1 MDNALFDITQG
12 VQPNPKFFAVF
23 AQRLDLNP
31 RGGLGNGLVNVDS
44 GGVVV
49 FGSNRQI
56 RAAHPPACDAK
67 PIKSLGAGDFV
78 NEVEIDIDKVGFSVV
93 ASGDKVVIP

>member
-1 MDNALFDITQG
+1 M
-12 VQPNPKFFAVF
+12 
-23 AQRLDLNP
+23 
-31 RGGLGNGLVNVDS
+31 
-44 GGVVV
+44 V

-78 NEVEIDIDKVGFSVV
+78 NEVEVDIDKVGFSVV